1 MENAR
6 SPYEPFGLR
15 AVRPYLIV
23 EDADAAIAFYADVF
37 EATEV
42 ERHGKPG
49 GGVAHAKLQFGDTLL
64 EIGEH
69 PGAADRET
77 EVVPRIGLR
86 LYVADVD
93 ETYARALAAGATGD
107 PPSNHLQGTRGATVR
122 DAFGITW
129 WLATPTEQS

>member
-1 MENAR
+1 MMPDRRAVRGSGVENAR
-6 SPYEPFGLR
+6 SPYEPLGLR

-23 EDADAAIAFYADVF
+23 EDADAAMAFYTDVF

-49 GGVAHAKLQFGDTLL
+49 GGVGHAKLQFGDTLL

-69 PGAADRET
+69 PSAADRQA

-86 LYVADVD
+86 LCVADVD
-93 ETYARALAAGATGD
+93 ETFA
-107 PPSNHLQGTRGATVR
+107 
-122 DAFGITW
+122 
-129 WLATPTEQS
+129 